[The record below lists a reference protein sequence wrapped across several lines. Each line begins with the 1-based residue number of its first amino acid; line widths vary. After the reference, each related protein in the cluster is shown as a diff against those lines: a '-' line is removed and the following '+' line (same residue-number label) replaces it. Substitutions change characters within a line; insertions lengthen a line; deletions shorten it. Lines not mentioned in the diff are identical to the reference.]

1 MKVITNWKMIGFLK
15 SRNSVS
21 FFYTI
26 VVEVPCEGILCAVE
40 SGVLNVIPFP
50 LGLWP
55 SDISLTHMILL
66 LSSIE
71 QNLHFSSTTFNR
83 PQSPLLSAIAS
94 RIGSRRYGVDVWSIE
109 LFLGVPIPPFP
120 SLPLRNPP
128 NNVQHLAGPPPLTC
142 ICHPSNQK

>member
-1 MKVITNWKMIGFLK
+1 MIGFLK

-26 VVEVPCEGILCAVE
+26 VVEVPCEGILRAVE

-50 LGLWP
+50 FGLWP

-71 QNLHFSSTTFNR
+71 HMSHTNKTCIFLPPPSIDRSRPFSR
-83 PQSPLLSAIAS
+83 PLLVELGAD
-94 RIGSRRYGVDVWSIE
+94 GTVWMSGALSYFWGFQYR
-109 LFLGVPIPPFP
+109 LFHPF
-120 SLPLRNPP
+120 L
-128 NNVQHLAGPPPLTC
+128 
-142 ICHPSNQK
+142 